1 MDTNKATASSGMLE
15 GAEYEKKLKQYY
27 GDMLVYKS
35 SANSKFFS
43 ALSLPSFMRD
53 WLVMRF
59 SNSEGVINKQEV
71 SDYVKRVIPKKEQW
85 NEYLVDLLH
94 NDQTARFLAKVKIDF
109 DAKTKT
115 ALFSLP
121 DFEVP
126 KKKGEAIVDWDVI
139 EANRD
144 YLLSPT
150 EVWGIVEIDI
160 EESNKGNVFKLVDFQ
175 PFCPY
180 TIDLDYYIEARQY
193 FTIDEWINVLLSAID
208 YNPKGY
214 VSKTQKMAML
224 SRLLPFVE
232 KRINLIEL
240 APKETGKS
248 YVFAQIS
255 KYGWLVS
262 GGSIS
267 RAKMFYDISKRTQ
280 GLVSRYDYVAFDEIQ
295 SIKFTDAMEMQGAL
309 KGYLESGE
317 YRVGDSRGV
326 GDAGLILLGNID
338 SELMDVNQNMF
349 KDLPDIFHE
358 SALLDRFHGF
368 IKGWNIPKMKES
380 LKANGWALNT
390 EYFGEI
396 MHYLRDELAYRAV
409 VDQLLQLP
417 KNSATRDTEAIKRIC
432 TGYLKLLFPNA
443 TDVSK
448 VVSTTT
454 PASVG
459 YDVYKSI
466 QDLIS
471 ITRDLRS
478 ASEMATGN
486 VNPEDASGRAILAVQ
501 QASTQP
507 LGRQAM
513 ALKTCIEDLGRI
525 WIDMWTTYTDNF
537 LTLEEEVTDEKSGEK
552 YIQLKKVPRS
562 VLDKLKA
569 TVKLDVTPVSAFDRY
584 ARELTLENLLKAGYF
599 NVENLGAFKRYVE
612 SLPDN
617 SSTPKQD
624 LEMIIDDMEQEQR
637 KIAQI
642 NTQAQ
647 LMQQRASQFLNA
659 GPEGQ
664 AEQLMAASQVANQR
678 AA

>member
-1 MDTNKATASSGMLE
+1 MEQFTNTTTNTFE
-15 GAEYEKKLKQYY
+15 GNEYEYKLKQYY
-27 GDMLVYKS
+27 RDMLVYKS

-59 SNSEGVINKQEV
+59 SDENGDINKQDV
-71 SDYVKRVIPKKEQW
+71 SNYVKRVIPNKEQW
-85 NEYLVDLLH
+85 NEYLVDMLH
-94 NDQTARFLAKVKIDF
+94 NEQTARFLAKIKIDF

-121 DFEVP
+121 DFEIP
-126 KKKGEAIVDWDVI
+126 KKKGEAIVEWDVI
-139 EANRD
+139 ETNRD
-144 YLLSPT
+144 YLLAPT
-150 EVWGIVEIDI
+150 EVWGIVEIVV
-160 EESNKGNVFKLVDFQ
+160 EEGDKGSVFKLIDFQ

-180 TIDLDYYIEARQY
+180 TIDLDYYIKARRF

-214 VSKTQKMAML
+214 VSKKQKLTML

-248 YVFAQIS
+248 YVFAQLS

-267 RAKMFYDISKRTQ
+267 RAKMFYDIGKRTR

-317 YRVGDSRGV
+317 YRVGDTRGV

-338 SELMDVNQNMF
+338 SVLMDVHQNMF
-349 KDLPDIFHE
+349 IDLPEIFHE

-396 MHYLRDELAYRAV
+396 MHALREELSYRAV

-432 TGYLKLLFPNA
+432 TGYLKLLFPDA
-443 TDVSK
+443 TDVNEVDISLFK
-448 VVSTTT
+448 TYCLEPAMEMRSVIKTQLGIIDEGEFGGTTI
-454 PASVG
+454 PA
-459 YDVYKSI
+459 
-466 QDLIS
+466 
-471 ITRDLRS
+471 ITIK
-478 ASEMATGN
+478 E
-486 VNPEDASGRAILAVQ
+486 Q
-501 QASTQP
+501 
-507 LGRQAM
+507 
-513 ALKTCIEDLGRI
+513 
-525 WIDMWTTYTDNF
+525 Y
-537 LTLEEEVTDEKSGEK
+537 DEK
-552 YIQLKKVPRS
+552 
-562 VLDKLKA
+562 
-569 TVKLDVTPVSAFDRY
+569 
-584 ARELTLENLLKAGYF
+584 
-599 NVENLGAFKRYVE
+599 
-612 SLPDN
+612 
-617 SSTPKQD
+617 
-624 LEMIIDDMEQEQR
+624 
-637 KIAQI
+637 
-642 NTQAQ
+642 
-647 LMQQRASQFLNA
+647 
-659 GPEGQ
+659 
-664 AEQLMAASQVANQR
+664 
-678 AA
+678 

>member
-1 MDTNKATASSGMLE
+1 MDNNVVVKTSLPGS
-15 GAEYEKKLKQYY
+15 EYEEKLKKYY

-35 SANSKFFS
+35 SANAKFFS

-59 SNSEGVINKQEV
+59 SDKDGVINKQEV
-71 SDYVKRVIPKKEQW
+71 LEYVKKVIPKKEQW
-85 NEYLVDLLH
+85 NEYLVDLIH
-94 NDQTARFLAKVKIDF
+94 NEQSARFLAKIKIDF
-109 DAKTKT
+109 DARTKS

-126 KKKGEAIVDWDVI
+126 KSKGDAIVEWDVI
-139 EANRD
+139 DANRE

-150 EVWGIVEIDI
+150 EIWGIVEII
-160 EESNKGNVFKLVDFQ
+160 LEETDRGNKYKLIDFQ

-180 TIDLDYYIEARQY
+180 TIDLNYYIEARQF

-214 VSKTQKMAML
+214 VTQTQKLTML

-248 YVFAQIS
+248 YVFAQLS

-267 RAKMFYDISKRTQ
+267 RAKMFYDISKRTP

-338 SELMDVNQNMF
+338 AELMDVSQNMF
-349 KDLPDIFHE
+349 QDLPDIFHE

-396 MHYLRDELAYRAV
+396 MHYLRDELVYRAV

-432 TGYLKLLFPNA
+432 TGYLKLLFPDA

-448 VVSTTT
+448 VDISLFETYCLA
-454 PASVG
+454 PA
-459 YDVYKSI
+459 
-466 QDLIS
+466 L
-471 ITRDLRS
+471 
-478 ASEMATGN
+478 EM
-486 VNPEDASGRAILAVQ
+486 
-501 QASTQP
+501 
-507 LGRQAM
+507 
-513 ALKTCIEDLGRI
+513 
-525 WIDMWTTYTDNF
+525 
-537 LTLEEEVTDEKSGEK
+537 
-552 YIQLKKVPRS
+552 RS
-562 VLDKLKA
+562 VIK
-569 TVKLDVTPVSAFDRY
+569 SQ
-584 ARELTLENLLKAGYF
+584 
-599 NVENLGAFKRYVE
+599 LG
-612 SLPDN
+612 
-617 SSTPKQD
+617 
-624 LEMIIDDMEQEQR
+624 IIDEGEFGGTTIPDITIKEQYR
-637 KIAQI
+637 DKKD
-642 NTQAQ
+642 
-647 LMQQRASQFLNA
+647 
-659 GPEGQ
+659 
-664 AEQLMAASQVANQR
+664 V
-678 AA
+678 

>member
-1 MDTNKATASSGMLE
+1 MDTNKTTTSFGILE

-150 EVWGIVEIDI
+150 EVWGIVEIDT
-160 EESNKGNVFKLVDFQ
+160 EEGNKGNVFKLVDFQ

-396 MHYLRDELAYRAV
+396 MHCLRDELAYRAV

-448 VVSTTT
+448 VDVSLFETYRLEFWTQFNDILEQRGRPFNKRKATTD
-454 PASVG
+454 PWYSIAIGSSECQISIDLVNKEHKIRVG
-459 YDVYKSI
+459 LWIANNKKLFDNVYAHKDEVESTLGFELSWQRMNHRKSSRICKYIEGLDFTI
-466 QDLIS
+466 QDNYAELMNES
-471 ITRDLRS
+471 IDLVVRMRD
-478 ASEMATGN
+478 
-486 VNPEDASGRAILAVQ
+486 
-501 QASTQP
+501 
-507 LGRQAM
+507 
-513 ALKTCIEDLGRI
+513 AL
-525 WIDMWTTYTDNF
+525 
-537 LTLEEEVTDEKSGEK
+537 SK
-552 YIQLKKVPRS
+552 YIQ
-562 VLDKLKA
+562 
-569 TVKLDVTPVSAFDRY
+569 
-584 ARELTLENLLKAGYF
+584 
-599 NVENLGAFKRYVE
+599 
-612 SLPDN
+612 
-617 SSTPKQD
+617 
-624 LEMIIDDMEQEQR
+624 
-637 KIAQI
+637 
-642 NTQAQ
+642 
-647 LMQQRASQFLNA
+647 
-659 GPEGQ
+659 
-664 AEQLMAASQVANQR
+664 AEP
-678 AA
+678 

>member
-1 MDTNKATASSGMLE
+1 MDTNRKSNFSTNTME
-15 GAEYEKKLKQYY
+15 GSEYEAKLKQYY

-59 SNSEGVINKQEV
+59 SDSNGVIDKQEV
-71 SDYVKRVIPKKEQW
+71 SNYVKRIIPKKEQW

-109 DAKTKT
+109 DAKTKK

-150 EVWGIVEIDI
+150 EVWGIVEII
-160 EESNKGNVFKLVDFQ
+160 VEKENKINVFKLIDFQ

-180 TIDLDYYIEARQY
+180 TIDLDYYIKARKF
-193 FTIDEWINVLLSAID
+193 FTIDEWLNVLLSAID

-267 RAKMFYDISKRTQ
+267 RAKMFFDISKKTP

-317 YRVGDSRGV
+317 YRVGDTRGV

-338 SELMDVNQNMF
+338 SELMDINRNMF
-349 KDLPDIFHE
+349 TDLPDIFHE

-396 MHYLRDELAYRAV
+396 MHVLRDELAYRAV

-432 TGYLKLLFPNA
+432 TGYLKLLFPDA
-443 TDVSK
+443 TDVSD
-448 VVSTTT
+448 VDIPLFETYCLE
-454 PASVG
+454 PAM
-459 YDVYKSI
+459 
-466 QDLIS
+466 
-471 ITRDLRS
+471 
-478 ASEMATGN
+478 EMRR
-486 VNPEDASGRAILAVQ
+486 VIK
-501 QASTQP
+501 TQ
-507 LGRQAM
+507 LG
-513 ALKTCIEDLGRI
+513 
-525 WIDMWTTYTDNF
+525 
-537 LTLEEEVTDEKSGEK
+537 
-552 YIQLKKVPRS
+552 
-562 VLDKLKA
+562 
-569 TVKLDVTPVSAFDRY
+569 
-584 ARELTLENLLKAGYF
+584 
-599 NVENLGAFKRYVE
+599 
-612 SLPDN
+612 
-617 SSTPKQD
+617 
-624 LEMIIDDMEQEQR
+624 IIDRGEFGGSTIPDITIKEQYR
-637 KIAQI
+637 
-642 NTQAQ
+642 
-647 LMQQRASQFLNA
+647 
-659 GPEGQ
+659 
-664 AEQLMAASQVANQR
+664 AEQ
-678 AA
+678 

>member
-1 MDTNKATASSGMLE
+1 MDTNKTTTSSGMLE

-139 EANRD
+139 EANRE

-150 EVWGIVEIDI
+150 EVWGIVEIDT
-160 EESNKGNVFKLVDFQ
+160 EEGNKGNVFKLIDFQ

-443 TDVSK
+443 PDASKVDVSLFE
-448 VVSTTT
+448 TYCLA
-454 PASVG
+454 PAM
-459 YDVYKSI
+459 
-466 QDLIS
+466 
-471 ITRDLRS
+471 
-478 ASEMATGN
+478 EMRRVIKN
-486 VNPEDASGRAILAVQ
+486 Q
-501 QASTQP
+501 
-507 LGRQAM
+507 LG
-513 ALKTCIEDLGRI
+513 
-525 WIDMWTTYTDNF
+525 
-537 LTLEEEVTDEKSGEK
+537 
-552 YIQLKKVPRS
+552 
-562 VLDKLKA
+562 
-569 TVKLDVTPVSAFDRY
+569 
-584 ARELTLENLLKAGYF
+584 
-599 NVENLGAFKRYVE
+599 
-612 SLPDN
+612 
-617 SSTPKQD
+617 
-624 LEMIIDDMEQEQR
+624 IIDEGEFGGMTIPEITIKEQYREKQ
-637 KIAQI
+637 
-642 NTQAQ
+642 
-647 LMQQRASQFLNA
+647 
-659 GPEGQ
+659 E
-664 AEQLMAASQVANQR
+664 V
-678 AA
+678 

>member
-1 MDTNKATASSGMLE
+1 MDMNMDKTTSISTSESG
-15 GAEYEKKLKQYY
+15 YEAKLKQYY

-43 ALSLPSFMRD
+43 ALSMPSFMRD

-59 SNSEGVINKQEV
+59 SNQDGVINKQEV
-71 SDYVKRVIPKKEQW
+71 SNYIKRVIPKKEQW

-94 NDQTARFLAKVKIDF
+94 NDQSARFLAKIKIDF
-109 DAKTKT
+109 DAKTRT

-139 EANRD
+139 ESNRD
-144 YLLSPT
+144 YILSPT
-150 EVWGIVEIDI
+150 EVWGIVEIVMD
-160 EESNKGNVFKLVDFQ
+160 EGEKGNVFKLIDFQ

-180 TIDLDYYIEARQY
+180 TIDLDYYISARQ
-193 FTIDEWINVLLSAID
+193 FFSIEEWIDVLLSAID
-208 YNPKGY
+208 YNPSGY
-214 VSKTQKMAML
+214 VSQTQKMTML

-232 KRINLIEL
+232 KRLNLIEL

-248 YVFAQIS
+248 YLFSQIS
-255 KYGWLVS
+255 KYGWIVS

-317 YRVGDSRGV
+317 YRVGDARGI
-326 GDAGLILLGNID
+326 GDAGLILLGNI
-338 SELMDVNQNMF
+338 EAKRMDTSQNMF

-368 IKGWNIPKMKES
+368 IKGWNIPKMKET

-396 MHYLRDELAYRAV
+396 MHALRDELAYRGV

-432 TGYLKLLFPNA
+432 TGYLKLLFPDA

-448 VVSTTT
+448 VDVSLFEIYCLA
-454 PASVG
+454 PAM
-459 YDVYKSI
+459 
-466 QDLIS
+466 
-471 ITRDLRS
+471 
-478 ASEMATGN
+478 EMRR
-486 VNPEDASGRAILAVQ
+486 VIK
-501 QASTQP
+501 TQ
-507 LGRQAM
+507 LG
-513 ALKTCIEDLGRI
+513 
-525 WIDMWTTYTDNF
+525 
-537 LTLEEEVTDEKSGEK
+537 
-552 YIQLKKVPRS
+552 
-562 VLDKLKA
+562 
-569 TVKLDVTPVSAFDRY
+569 
-584 ARELTLENLLKAGYF
+584 
-599 NVENLGAFKRYVE
+599 
-612 SLPDN
+612 
-617 SSTPKQD
+617 
-624 LEMIIDDMEQEQR
+624 IIDEGEFGGTTIPEIIIKEQFRE
-637 KIAQI
+637 
-642 NTQAQ
+642 
-647 LMQQRASQFLNA
+647 S
-659 GPEGQ
+659 
-664 AEQLMAASQVANQR
+664 
-678 AA
+678 

>member
-1 MDTNKATASSGMLE
+1 MEASKFSPSGILD
-15 GAEYEKKLKQYY
+15 GGDYEVKLKQYF

-35 SANSKFFS
+35 SSNSKFFS

-59 SNSEGVINKQEV
+59 SDDEGVINKQEV
-71 SDYVKRVIPKKEQW
+71 SEYVKRVIPKKEQW

-94 NDQTARFLAKVKIDF
+94 NDQAARFLAKIKIDF

-126 KKKGEAIVDWDVI
+126 KKRGEAIVDWGVI
-139 EANRD
+139 EANRS

-150 EVWGIVEIDI
+150 EVWGIVEIIVD
-160 EESNKGNVFKLVDFQ
+160 ETDKGNVFKLVDFQ

-180 TIDLDYYIEARQY
+180 TIDIDYYIEARQY
-193 FTIDEWINVLLSAID
+193 FSIDEWINVLLSAID

-214 VSKTQKMAML
+214 VSKRQKMTML

-232 KRINLIEL
+232 KRLNLIEL

-248 YVFAQIS
+248 YVFAQLS
-255 KYGWLVS
+255 KFGWLVS

-267 RAKMFYDISKRTQ
+267 RAKMFYDIGKRTQ

-338 SELMDVNQNMF
+338 SELMDINQNMF

-368 IKGWNIPKMKES
+368 IKGWDIPKMKES

-396 MHYLRDELAYRAV
+396 MHTLRDELSYRAV
-409 VDQLLQLP
+409 VDQLLKLP
-417 KNSATRDTEAIKRIC
+417 QNSATRDTEAIKRIC
-432 TGYLKLLFPNA
+432 TAYLKLLFPNA

-448 VVSTTT
+448 IDISLFEEYCLA
-454 PASVG
+454 PAM
-459 YDVYKSI
+459 
-466 QDLIS
+466 
-471 ITRDLRS
+471 
-478 ASEMATGN
+478 EMRRIIKN
-486 VNPEDASGRAILAVQ
+486 Q
-501 QASTQP
+501 
-507 LGRQAM
+507 LG
-513 ALKTCIEDLGRI
+513 
-525 WIDMWTTYTDNF
+525 
-537 LTLEEEVTDEKSGEK
+537 
-552 YIQLKKVPRS
+552 
-562 VLDKLKA
+562 
-569 TVKLDVTPVSAFDRY
+569 
-584 ARELTLENLLKAGYF
+584 
-599 NVENLGAFKRYVE
+599 
-612 SLPDN
+612 
-617 SSTPKQD
+617 
-624 LEMIIDDMEQEQR
+624 IIDEGEFGGTAIPEITIKEQYYEC
-637 KIAQI
+637 
-642 NTQAQ
+642 
-647 LMQQRASQFLNA
+647 
-659 GPEGQ
+659 
-664 AEQLMAASQVANQR
+664 
-678 AA
+678 